1 MGRAASRAPGGESG
15 RGVVES
21 ARRGRSSSSAASVAG
36 EKDTHE
42 FVAYFQKEL
51 EGKDV
56 RIHSLNELMAHQDSE
71 RQAEHDALV
80 RRHAEQTADLENR
93 LQTADTTATAKIQML
108 EDELAKVDT
117 FREMKRA
124 MDAKI
129 EEQEKAPNGAARR
142 PT

>member
-1 MGRAASRAPGGESG
+1 M
-15 RGVVES
+15 V
-21 ARRGRSSSSAASVAG
+21 GRSDGLHLRLRLRLRFGARFMAVSASAYAVLNVAVSV
-36 EKDTHE
+36 
-42 FVAYFQKEL
+42 
-51 EGKDV
+51 
-56 RIHSLNELMAHQDSE
+56 
-71 RQAEHDALV
+71 ALV

-129 EEQEKAPNGAARR
+129 EEQEKAPNGAAQRE
-142 PT
+142 T